1 MGILIRGGRIV
12 DAATDTDMI
21 GDIYLDDGMIQEIG
35 EKLTEKEKNDRVI
48 DAHGCIVMPGIIDLH
63 VHLRDIRKILK
74 AEQKRQP
81 EAG

>member
-35 EKLTEKEKNDRVI
+35 SLTAWVHR
-48 DAHGCIVMPGIIDLH
+48 MP
-63 VHLRDIRKILK
+63 LK
-74 AEQKRQP
+74 ALL
-81 EAG
+81 GFIFFVNF